1 MKKALIIAV
10 AAVALAGGSYYLGM
24 SRSSQAGDG
33 APQAG
38 GQGGGRRGG
47 GGFPG
52 GGGFGGGGFPGGGG
66 GFRGGGRGPM
76 TVELAKASK
85 TSLAEE
91 ITVVGNL
98 IGDATVSVVPRAAG
112 RLQDLSVRLGDRVS
126 RGQRIAKIEDFEI
139 VEQVKQ
145 AEAAAEVSLA
155 TIRQREADL
164 QLAETNVERSRS
176 LFERQ
181 LLPKQTL
188 DDNEARYQAALAQL
202 DLARAQNTQSKA
214 RLDELRINLA
224 NTVITSPVNGFVAKR
239 NVDPGAFVSQQTPV
253 ADVVD
258 ITRVRLVANVVEK
271 DLKELTT
278 GNNARVQVD
287 AFPGETF
294 AGRIARVSP
303 VLDPA
308 TRTAPIEI
316 EIPNPEYRLK
326 PGMYARVGITT
337 RTKKEALVLPATAV
351 VDLGGRRGVFQ
362 LQNETAVFKTVQVGT
377 EQGSVV
383 EILAGLAEGDEV
395 ISTGAGALRDG
406 DRVALPGGRAGG
418 NGRGRRGGQANG
430 APDSEGAAPGSRG
443 GARAEGAGSAPEA
456 QGGSR
461 SGKPT
466 QGEAIER
473 EAYVGREGKS
483 GARGDSNGGGGSGSS
498 GSGSREGREGR
509 RSGGDS
515 NGRRG
520 GNGTA
525 TAPPSGGISQ

>member
-1 MKKALIIAV
+1 MKKVLIIAV

-24 SRSSQAGDG
+24 SRNSQPSDG

-38 GQGGGRRGG
+38 GAAPGGRRGG

-52 GGGFGGGGFPGGGG
+52 GGGG
-66 GFRGGGRGPM
+66 GFRGGGRGPL
-76 TVELAKASK
+76 TVELAKAYR
-85 TSLAEE
+85 TALAEE

-98 IGDATVSVVPRAAG
+98 IGDATVTVVPRAAG
-112 RLQDLSVRLGDRVS
+112 RLQELSVRLGDRVN

-164 QLAETNVERSRS
+164 QLAETSVERSRS

-202 DLARAQNTQSKA
+202 DLARAQNMQSKA

-239 NVDPGAFVSQQTPV
+239 NVDPGAFVSQQSPV

-271 DLKELTT
+271 DLKELTS
-278 GNNARVQVD
+278 GNETRVQVD

-316 EIPNPEYRLK
+316 EIANPSFRLK

-337 RTKKEALVLPATAV
+337 QTKKQALVLPSSAV
-351 VDLGGRRGVFQ
+351 VDLGGRRGIFQ
-362 LQNETAVFKTVQVGT
+362 LQNEVAVFRTVTVGS
-377 EQGSVV
+377 EQGTLV
-383 EILAGLAEGDEV
+383 EILGGLAEGDEV

-406 DRVALPGGRAGG
+406 DRVALAGGRTGGRGGRSGQANTTQEPGGRAPGAGG
-418 NGRGRRGGQANG
+418 G
-430 APDSEGAAPGSRG
+430 APSEAQSGGSKTPQSQSSSPSTQPSRG
-443 GARAEGAGSAPEA
+443 QSV
-456 QGGSR
+456 
-461 SGKPT
+461 
-466 QGEAIER
+466 ER
-473 EAYVGREGKS
+473 EANAGREGYS
-483 GARGDSNGGGGSGSS
+483 GRSGESS
-498 GSGSREGREGR
+498 GGTAGREGR
-509 RSGGDS
+509 RSGGDGS
-515 NGRRG
+515 SGGRRG
-520 GNGTA
+520 TNGA
-525 TAPPSGGISQ
+525 PQPPSGGISQ